1 MFTGIDLIVIAL
13 VGLAALCAS
22 GSGSGSKEFKV
33 DLDPLTFL
41 AVGVVMLVFVFT
53 AL

>member
-13 VGLAALCAS
+13 VGLAVLYS
-22 GSGSGSKEFKV
+22 SRSGSKEFKV

-41 AVGVVMLVFVFT
+41 VVGVVVLMFVFT